1 MSMSKKALAVVGL
14 LGSSTGFAASVT
26 VQITENSFTAN
37 DGLVNVGDFI
47 TVNVFGSGFPDTVGA
62 TLKLSFNGAAVAVRQ
77 PTLTNGIVLGAGSPF
92 TGGIATPT
100 SAGSFPVLGNFSVL
114 APTVGALPTGNFGG
128 NAAFTINFVA
138 IGLGLA
144 NIQIVDDGLDFSWTD
159 ATTFEAIPVT
169 YTNTLS
175 PQVIPVPAAA
185 WLFGSALGLLGVARR
200 RFA

>member
-1 MSMSKKALAVVGL
+1 MSMSKKALAVLGL
-14 LGSSTGFAASVT
+14 LGSSTGFAATVT
-26 VQITENSFTAN
+26 VQITENSFTPN

-62 TLKLSFNGAAVAVRQ
+62 TLKLSFNGAAVQVRQ
-77 PTLTNGIVLGAGSPF
+77 ATLTNGIVLGAGSPF

-100 SAGSFPVLGNFSVL
+100 PAGAFPVLGNFSVL

-138 IGLGLA
+138 VGLGLA
-144 NIQIVDDGLDFSWTD
+144 NIQIVDDGADFVWSD
-159 ATTFEAIPVT
+159 EFSAPIPVT

>member
-1 MSMSKKALAVVGL
+1 MFQKALAVLGL

-26 VQITENSFTAN
+26 VQITEDSFIAN

-62 TLKLSFNGAAVAVRQ
+62 TLKLTFNSAAVAVRQ
-77 PTLTNGIVLGAGSPF
+77 ATLTNGIVLGAGSPF

-100 SAGSFPVLGNFSVL
+100 PAGSFPSGGNFSVL
-114 APTVGALPTGNFGG
+114 APTVGTLPTGNFGG
-128 NAAFTINFVA
+128 NAAFTINFVV
-138 IGLGLA
+138 IGLGLY
-144 NIQIVDDGLDFSWTD
+144 NIQIVDDGADFSWTN
-159 ATTFEAIPVT
+159 ATDFSAIPVT
-169 YTNTLS
+169 YIT
-175 PQVIPVPAAA
+175 PQMIPVPAAV

>member
-1 MSMSKKALAVVGL
+1 MSKKAIAVLGL
-14 LGSSTGFAASVT
+14 LGSSTGFAASINV
-26 VQITENSFTAN
+26 VITETSFIAN

-62 TLKLSFNGAAVAVRQ
+62 TLKLNFNGAAVAVRQ
-77 PTLTNGIVLGAGSPF
+77 ATLVNGIVLGAGSPF

-100 SAGSFPVLGNFSVL
+100 PAGSFPVLGNFSVL
-114 APTVGALPTGNFGG
+114 APTVGTLPTGNFGG

-144 NIQIVDDGLDFSWTD
+144 NIQIVDDGGDFSWTD
-159 ATTFEAIPVT
+159 AGDFSAIPVT
-169 YTNTLS
+169 YTYTQN
-175 PQVIPVPAAA
+175 PQVIPVPAAV

>member
-1 MSMSKKALAVVGL
+1 MSKKAIAVLGL
-14 LGSSTGFAASVT
+14 LGSSAGFAATVT
-26 VQITENSFTAN
+26 VQITENSFIPN

-47 TVNVFGSGFPDTVGA
+47 TVNVFGSGFPDTAGA
-62 TLKLSFNGAAVAVRQ
+62 TLRLSFNDAAVAVRQ

-92 TGGIATPT
+92 TGGIFLWPPDTV
-100 SAGSFPVLGNFSVL
+100 SFPVLGVFGVL
-114 APTVGALPTGNFGG
+114 GPLVGTLPTGNFGG

-144 NIQIVDDGLDFSWTD
+144 NIQIVDDGQDFSWAD
-159 ATTFEAIPVT
+159 NNLFAIPVT

-200 RFA
+200 RFG

>member
-1 MSMSKKALAVVGL
+1 MSMSKKAIAVLGL
-14 LGSSTGFAASVT
+14 LGSSTGFAATVT
-26 VQITENSFTAN
+26 VQITESSFIAN

-62 TLKLSFNGAAVAVRQ
+62 TLKLSFNAAAVAVRQ

-92 TGGIATPT
+92 TGGIQTPT
-100 SAGSFPVLGNFSVL
+100 SAGTFPVLSNFSVL
-114 APTVGALPTGNFGG
+114 APTVGTLPTGNFGG

-144 NIQIVDDGLDFSWTD
+144 NIQIVDDGADFVWSD
-159 ATTFEAIPVT
+159 EFSAPIPVT